1 MTRRTPDPAHACDA
15 ADEARA
21 WLARAPAVPEDWFAH
36 FSWLHG
42 VRHTQRVH
50 IHAQRLTEELRW
62 DEPDT
67 RLILC
72 AALWHDIGRTHDGVE
87 PEHGE
92 GSVRRADAL
101 GLLAPLPPDDADVV
115 RFAIACHCRSDRGA
129 AAESAAWA
137 RARRLAEPERALR
150 VLWLLK
156 DADALD
162 RVRLS
167 RYEAADPRQLR
178 HPEAI
183 ALLGFADELFLLSER

>member
-1 MTRRTPDPAHACDA
+1 
-15 ADEARA
+15 
-21 WLARAPAVPEDWFAH
+21 
-36 FSWLHG
+36 
-42 VRHTQRVH
+42 
-50 IHAQRLTEELRW
+50 
-62 DEPDT
+62 
-67 RLILC
+67 
-72 AALWHDIGRTHDGVE
+72 
-87 PEHGE
+87 
-92 GSVRRADAL
+92 VRRADEL

-115 RFAIACHCRSDRGA
+115 RFAIAWHCRSNRSA

-137 RARRLAEPERALR
+137 RARRLAEPERALG

-167 RYEAADPRQLR
+167 PYEAADPRQLR